1 MGTSYLYT
9 VSLLWL
15 PLESVIVRLHGMAY
29 KATFVILI
37 SFTSAV
43 SSPVY
48 LLVSQKQD
56 NMLDVQQTNNNTLP
70 LEKQQ
75 NIAGKSADSGASSP
89 GFKSQFYYLLPV

>member
-1 MGTSYLYT
+1 ME
-9 VSLLWL
+9 W
-15 PLESVIVRLHGMAY
+15 H

-43 SSPVY
+43 SSTVY

-75 NIAGKSADSGASSP
+75 NIAGKVQTLGPVRLGSNPSSTT
-89 GFKSQFYYLLPV
+89 YYLCDFGQVI

>member
-1 MGTSYLYT
+1 ME
-9 VSLLWL
+9 W
-15 PLESVIVRLHGMAY
+15 H

-48 LLVSQKQD
+48 MLVSQKQD
-56 NMLDVQQTNNNTLP
+56 NMLDVQQTNNTLP

-75 NIAGKSADSGASSP
+75 NIAGKNTDSGASSP
-89 GFKSQFYYLLPV
+89 GFKSQFYYLLLV